1 MHDPLAY
8 IERLAEKAR
17 QDRAPAVHT
26 ANQVVAMV
34 RAHAFRSDRVLPW
47 MVAAAAAVAAGM
59 SAQLFTI
66 VRALSNPLAALF
78 HMTATLIP

>member
-8 IERLAEKAR
+8 VERVAEKAR
-17 QDRAPAVHT
+17 QDAAPIVCT
-26 ANQVVAMV
+26 ANQVVAAI
-34 RAHAFRSDRVLPW
+34 RAETYRSDRMLPW

-66 VRALSNPLAALF
+66 VRALSDPLAALF
-78 HMTATLIP
+78 QMSAALIP